1 MSRPLLRL
9 ISHSLVPA
17 GTPVGA
23 LFGTSLGAWRG
34 AFIRPPAGVRAAALA
49 GVLAG
54 GLAPRSARA
63 HAQPAEAARGP
74 LGAALRAGA
83 DTLDAYDAA
92 LAGLPRDARTALA
105 ALVDSTRAAGLPAA
119 PLERKVV
126 EGVAKGADPARI
138 TQIVRAVAAG
148 LRAARGALGAAS
160 DAELEAGG
168 AAVQAG
174 VPPDELRR
182 VRASLPRGRPAT
194 QAFVILTDLAR
205 RGVPPGEGARAV
217 ARLVRAGAR
226 DADLAQWR
234 AEVATDLAAGVSPAA
249 AASGRTDTFLQA
261 RRPAGAPVVAPTPG
275 PLDP

>member
-1 MSRPLLRL
+1 MHP
-9 ISHSLVPA
+9 
-17 GTPVGA
+17 
-23 LFGTSLGAWRG
+23 
-34 AFIRPPAGVRAAALA
+34 AAAE
-49 GVLAG
+49 
-54 GLAPRSARA
+54 GLP
-63 HAQPAEAARGP
+63 QPQQ
-74 LGAALRAGA
+74 
-83 DTLDAYDAA
+83 
-92 LAGLPRDARTALA
+92 LAGLPRGARAALA
-105 ALVDSTRAAGLPAA
+105 ALVDSTRAAGLPVA

-138 TQIVRAVAAG
+138 TQIVRTVAAG

-194 QAFVILTDLAR
+194 QAFVILTALAR

-217 ARLVRAGAR
+217 DRLGRAGAR

-234 AEVATDLAAGVSPAA
+234 AEVAGDVAAGVGTRAA
-249 AASGRTDTFLQA
+249 VGERADAFLRSHPRAARDA
-261 RRPAGAPVVAPTPG
+261 APVASPVPN
-275 PLDP
+275 PLNP